1 MRNRYWFKGLNIYL
15 PTSSS
20 HAGQLSGLKQ
30 YIIHCIGSTR
40 IPYLRKEREGE
51 GEGGIGR
58 KGRKGEKRR
67 EGGEKGGR
75 KGGKRREEG
84 GKGGRKGGKRREE
97 GGKGGKEGQKKVVL
111 FTLAKIVF
119 TNEITIITNI
129 TAVLNLMIT

>member
-67 EGGEKGGR
+67 EGG
-75 KGGKRREEG
+75 